1 MATNILKI
9 TKEYDTQAKCL
20 SYLKSLRWGKTVKCP
35 NCESDLP
42 FYLVEFEWKYDH
54 KTFRG
59 SEFEKLLK
67 NALQHEKDLAYW
79 KAKSTEQVKKI
90 AYGN

>member
-1 MATNILKI
+1 LTTN
-9 TKEYDTQAKCL
+9 
-20 SYLKSLRWGKTVKCP
+20 
-35 NCESDLP
+35 
-42 FYLVEFEWKYDH
+42 
-54 KTFRG
+54 RG

-90 AYGN
+90 AYGK